1 MPKIVRTFTGWQLMD
16 IQMSL
21 HIGLLPNR
29 QKPVLYSM
37 DKEEKITALAVFSDE
52 DAVAVARMLLN
63 KVGEGTNA
71 K

>member
-29 QKPVLYSM
+29 QKPVLYAM
-37 DKEEKITALAVFSDE
+37 DEDEKITALAVFSD
-52 DAVAVARMLLN
+52 DKAVALARMLLN
-63 KVGEGTNA
+63 KVGEGNSA
-71 K
+71 Q

>member
-1 MPKIVRTFTGWQLMD
+1 MD

-29 QKPVLYSM
+29 QKPVLYAM
-37 DKEEKITALAVFSDE
+37 DEDERITALAVFSDE
-52 DAVAVARMLLN
+52 ESVALARMLLN
-63 KVGEGTNA
+63 KIGEGTDA